1 MFIEQKISRI
11 KTIELEQK
19 RQNLYQNI
27 LFIKKIKNY

>member
-19 RQNLYQNI
+19 RQKLYQNI